1 MLSLG
6 LDDYKDRARGLPVSL
21 PVPVVGGGT
30 RLIDAMPWDLA
41 QIPHAAQSA
50 ALAGIILR
58 HLTEHN
64 VTLYGRSNDQAP
76 LRVLVGANM
85 PAVLV
90 EMGFLSNADD
100 ERALTSG
107 DVAGA
112 IVEALV
118 ASIVEARN
126 GLPAASGGGR

>member
-1 MLSLG
+1 
-6 LDDYKDRARGLPVSL
+6 V
-21 PVPVVGGGT
+21 
-30 RLIDAMPWDLA
+30 DLA

-58 HLTEHN
+58 HLAEHN

-126 GLPAASGGGR
+126 GLPAPSGGGR

>member
-1 MLSLG
+1 
-6 LDDYKDRARGLPVSL
+6 VSL
-21 PVPVVGGGT
+21 PVPLVGGGT
-30 RLIDAMPWDLA
+30 RVIDAMPWDLA
-41 QIPHAAQSA
+41 QIPHAPQSA
-50 ALAGIILR
+50 ALAGIIVR

-64 VTLYGRSNDQAP
+64 VALYTRSDDQAP

-118 ASIVEARN
+118 ASVVDARA
-126 GLPAASGGGR
+126 GLPPAAGGGR